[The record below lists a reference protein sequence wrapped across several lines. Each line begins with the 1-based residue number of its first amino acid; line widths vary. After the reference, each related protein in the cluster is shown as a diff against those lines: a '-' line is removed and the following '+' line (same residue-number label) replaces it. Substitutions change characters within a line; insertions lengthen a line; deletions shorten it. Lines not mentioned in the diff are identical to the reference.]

1 VLAGGGMGVTPSNKA
16 TFPALA
22 KRLAFVTPSQVFD
35 VAGAVVQGQR
45 DFGNRADRKLARLKY
60 LIHNWGLEKFKA
72 QVEEYYGAALPAPQP
87 DDVTG
92 FNDHLG
98 WDDQGDGKCF
108 YGLNIENGR
117 IQDNEQIQLKSALR
131 EICRSF
137 APGIRLTSHQSILLT
152 DLDPAAKSELEQ
164 VLRSHRVRLSEE
176 TSTVRRWSMACVA
189 LPTCGLAITDSER
202 ALPGIIDQLEV
213 ELARLGLSNEPFTVR
228 MTGCPNGCVRPYN
241 SDVGLVGKAV
251 GRYTLFL
258 GGRLIGDRLN
268 FVYKD
273 LVPAAEIVPTL
284 VPLMVYFRQARSAG
298 ESFGDFC
305 HRKGKDDLTAWAEQ
319 YEAGP
324 Q

>member
-1 VLAGGGMGVTPSNKA
+1 
-16 TFPALA
+16 
-22 KRLAFVTPSQVFD
+22 
-35 VAGAVVQGQR
+35 
-45 DFGNRADRKLARLKY
+45 
-60 LIHNWGLEKFKA
+60 
-72 QVEEYYGAALPAPQP
+72 
-87 DDVTG
+87 
-92 FNDHLG
+92 
-98 WDDQGDGKCF
+98 
-108 YGLNIENGR
+108 
-117 IQDNEQIQLKSALR
+117 
-131 EICRSF
+131 
-137 APGIRLTSHQSILLT
+137 
-152 DLDPAAKSELEQ
+152 
-164 VLRSHRVRLSEE
+164 
-176 TSTVRRWSMACVA
+176 MACVA
-189 LPTCGLAITDSER
+189 LPTCGLAIADSER

-258 GGRLIGDRLN
+258 GGRLVGDRLN

-273 LVPAAEIVPTL
+273 LVPAAEIVPAL
-284 VPLMVYFRQARSAG
+284 VPLMVYFPQARSVD